1 LSKLCKLFEFTAAAA
16 AAAAWSS
23 EKGNF
28 SAQSSHQRVDS
39 SVTIHPNPALFMAAH
54 KSVGLRTYTANHEFL
69 LLQNQELA
77 ASSDIKCIYSLDL

>member
-1 LSKLCKLFEFTAAAA
+1 LSKLCKLFEFTA